1 MVCGSWNGCEADRG
15 QASIRPPRMAEKL
28 PHIPRSRGDDDWS
41 KPAMA
46 ARLDVWEAA
55 AGTRPRHV
63 SGDPVAPES
72 ARGKIENLV
81 GFAQVP
87 LGIAGPLRVDLTAG
101 RREVYVPMATTE
113 GALVAS
119 HARGMRL
126 CAAGGY
132 VRARVLGEGLTQ
144 NPMLVYRAA
153 EEAQRAAEIA
163 LQYADELAV
172 IVKRTT
178 SHGALIALRPE
189 AIGRRL
195 ILSLVFRTGDAIG
208 INMAAKA
215 AELVSA
221 ELAARTAPVERYVHG
236 QDVEKRANARA
247 LVEGRGRRA
256 CAEVTIPRAA
266 LESLARTTPEKMV
279 AALRSYTVG
288 FAQLGTQNWLVQSA
302 NGLSA
307 VFLACGQDL
316 AYVTESAT
324 GFLDFEVTA
333 GGDLYA
339 SAHLPSL
346 LVGTVGGG
354 SGQGT
359 AAECLDLMGVRGT
372 GGANSFAEILAAT
385 VLAGDVSLMAAF
397 TAHEFVEAHERLGR
411 NRPPPG

>member
-1 MVCGSWNGCEADRG
+1 MTD
-15 QASIRPPRMAEKL
+15 KL
-28 PHIPRSRGDDDWS
+28 PHIPRSRGEDDWS
-41 KPAMA
+41 KPAIE
-46 ARLDVWEAA
+46 ARLDAWEKA
-55 AGTRPRHV
+55 AGSRPAHV
-63 SGDPVAPES
+63 SGAPVAPES
-72 ARGKIENLV
+72 ARGNVENLV

-87 LGIAGPLRVDLTAG
+87 LGIAGPLRVDLTTG

-119 HARGMRL
+119 HSRGMRL
-126 CAAGGY
+126 LAEGGY

-144 NPMLVYRAA
+144 NPMLVYRDA
-153 EEAQRAAEIA
+153 EEAQRAAEMA
-163 LQYADELAV
+163 LTRSDELAA

-178 SHGALIALRPE
+178 SHGALVALRPE

-215 AELVSA
+215 ADLVSD
-221 ELAARTAPVERYVHG
+221 ELAARTSPLERYVHG

-256 CAEVTIPRAA
+256 VADATIPRAA

-279 AALRSYTVG
+279 AALRSYAVG

-302 NGLSA
+302 NGIAA
-307 VFLACGQDL
+307 VFVACGQDL

-324 GFLDFEVTA
+324 GFLDFEVTPA
-333 GGDLYA
+333 GDLYA

-359 AAECLDLMGVRGT
+359 AAECLELMGVRGT
-372 GGANSFAEILAAT
+372 GGANTFAEILAAT
-385 VLAGDVSLMAAF
+385 VLAGDLSLMAAF

-411 NRPPPG
+411 NRPKPG